1 MALTQIINDG
11 LNLTGIPTGAIK
23 YIGTSELSAN
33 TGLTTTS
40 TSFTSTG
47 ASITIPSA
55 TVANLSSIVI
65 FAEGAIRI
73 NKNTHAIAD
82 VQIQRTAPSAVT
94 SYTANVVGVVSGGSE
109 VYDQAGSVVFD
120 TNLGSGDH
128 TYTVFIRK
136 ASGVAAYAGSIYY
149 RNSGWRL
156 IALGL

>member
-1 MALTQIINDG
+1 MALTQVINSG
-11 LNLTGIPTGAIK
+11 LNLNAIPTGAVK
-23 YIGTSELSAN
+23 YIGTAELSAATN
-33 TGLTTTS
+33 LTTTS
-40 TSFTSTG
+40 TSYTTTG
-47 ASITIPSA
+47 ATITVPSA
-55 TVANLSSIVI
+55 TVATLSSIII

-94 SYTANVVGVVSGGSE
+94 SYQANVVGVVAGGTE
-109 VYDQAGSVVFD
+109 VYDQAGSIIYD

-136 ASGVAAYAGSIYY
+136 ASGNASYAGSIYY

-156 IALGL
+156 IALGI